1 MILYI
6 EYAKD
11 STRKLLEL
19 NEFGKF
25 SGCKINTHKSV
36 AFLYIY
42 NERSEIEIQETVKF
56 IFASKRIK
64 YLGINLP
71 MERKDLYF

>member
-42 NERSEIEIQETVKF
+42 MQPVCLGPVLDGEKKGRKER
-56 IFASKRIK
+56 
-64 YLGINLP
+64 
-71 MERKDLYF
+71 RKGGKE